1 MAAFSS
7 CAFTSC
13 RDIII
18 AAETA
23 RFQIIIHPTDIAK
36 WSIRVDTRRAVRQ
49 TRRLQHVLVQVF
61 VHGEW
66 LKLQRTKKVTNAIA
80 MMVNWKKDVELEDD
94 EIHQRIRRKPYGLS
108 R

>member
-13 RDIII
+13 RDPII

-23 RFQIIIHPTDIAK
+23 RFQIVVRPTDIAK

-49 TRRLQHVLVQVF
+49 MRQLQHVPVQVF
-61 VHGEW
+61 VHGER
-66 LKLQRTKKVTNAIA
+66 LTLRTKDKEGDKCYCN
-80 MMVNWKKDVELEDD
+80 DGELE
-94 EIHQRIRRKPYGLS
+94 ERCRIRR
-108 R
+108 